1 MKDSLDRE
9 LHVGDQIVYC
19 TRAGSSMD
27 LIHARVLEAEDARV
41 RVQPLNI
48 ARGPFHYVDSR
59 TGEDISWKEIEDHIV
74 QKSGYYRKSDG
85 VMISFNEFYRM
96 PMHDPRRQDFE
107 MRGRKFADYVTSRRD
122 PANPVYLRTPY
133 YIAKLEP
140 LVEQD
145 TFVWVEKNS

>member
-27 LIHARVLEAEDARV
+27 LIYARVLEAEDARV
-41 RVQPLNI
+41 RVQPLNTH
-48 ARGPFHYVDSR
+48 RGPFVYVDSR
-59 TGEDISWKEIEDHIV
+59 TGEDISWKEIEDHVV
-74 QKSGYYRKSDG
+74 QESGYYSKLSGEKIPTDYVQRLPWDS
-85 VMISFNEFYRM
+85 
-96 PMHDPRRQDFE
+96 PRRKDFE

-122 PANPVYLRTPY
+122 PANPVYLRASY